1 MPLLS
6 IRADRQALLICPGP
20 ADWVKIHVFRIN
32 ITGVGGTQALYTA
45 KVMDHFKNP
54 RNVGIIQ
61 EPSVL
66 VQVGEPACGDAL
78 LLSLKIED
86 DRIVDVKY
94 KIYGCGA
101 AIATAS
107 VASEM
112 VTGMPLDE
120 VLKITDEVIAAALD
134 GLPPEKMHCSNMA
147 AGALH
152 GAIREYRK
160 AVAAQS

>member
-1 MPLLS
+1 M
-6 IRADRQALLICPGP
+6 
-20 ADWVKIHVFRIN
+20 
-32 ITGVGGTQALYTA
+32 YTE
-45 KVMDHFKNP
+45 KVMEHFNNP
-54 RNVGIIQ
+54 RNVGIIA
-61 EPSVL
+61 EPTVL
-66 VQVGEPACGDAL
+66 VQVGEPSCGDAL
-78 LLSLKIED
+78 LLSLKID
-86 DRIVDVKY
+86 NDRIVDVKY

-112 VTGMPLDE
+112 VMGLALDE
-120 VLKITDEVIAAALD
+120 VLNISDQTIADALD

-160 AVAAQS
+160 AIAVEHPGSAS

>member
-1 MPLLS
+1 ME
-6 IRADRQALLICPGP
+6 
-20 ADWVKIHVFRIN
+20 
-32 ITGVGGTQALYTA
+32 
-45 KVMDHFKNP
+45 HFNNP
-54 RNVGIIQ
+54 RNIGIIP
-61 EPSVL
+61 EPTVL
-66 VQVGEPACGDAL
+66 VQVGEPSCGDSL
-78 LLSLKIED
+78 LLSLKIEND
-86 DRIVDVKY
+86 CITDVKY

-112 VTGMPLDE
+112 VMGLPLDD
-120 VLKITDEVIAAALD
+120 VMKITDQMIADALD

-160 AVAAQS
+160 AIATKPAN

>member
-1 MPLLS
+1 ME
-6 IRADRQALLICPGP
+6 
-20 ADWVKIHVFRIN
+20 
-32 ITGVGGTQALYTA
+32 
-45 KVMDHFKNP
+45 HFNNP
-54 RNVGIIQ
+54 RNIGIIS

-66 VQVGEPACGDAL
+66 VQVGEPSCGDAL

-86 DRIVDVKY
+86 DRIADVKY

-112 VTGMPLDE
+112 VKGMTLE
-120 VLKITDEVIAAALD
+120 AVLEITDQMIADALD

-160 AVAAQS
+160 AFPSGQKPVAD

>member
-1 MPLLS
+1 M
-6 IRADRQALLICPGP
+6 
-20 ADWVKIHVFRIN
+20 
-32 ITGVGGTQALYTA
+32 YTE
-45 KVMDHFKNP
+45 KVMEHFNNP
-54 RNVGIIQ
+54 RNIGIIA
-61 EPSVL
+61 EPTVL
-66 VQVGEPACGDAL
+66 VQVGEPSCGDSL
-78 LLSLKIED
+78 LLSLKIEND
-86 DRIVDVKY
+86 HITDVKY

-112 VTGMPLDE
+112 VMGLPLDD
-120 VLKITDEVIAAALD
+120 VLNNITDQTIADALD

-160 AVAAQS
+160 ALAAKHPGPAN

>member
-1 MPLLS
+1 M
-6 IRADRQALLICPGP
+6 
-20 ADWVKIHVFRIN
+20 
-32 ITGVGGTQALYTA
+32 YTE
-45 KVMDHFKNP
+45 KVMEHFNNP
-54 RNVGIIQ
+54 RNIGIIA
-61 EPSVL
+61 EPTVL
-66 VQVGEPACGDAL
+66 VQVGEPSCGDSL
-78 LLSLKIED
+78 LLSLKIENN
-86 DRIVDVKY
+86 RITDVKY

-112 VTGMPLDE
+112 VMGLPLDD
-120 VLKITDEVIAAALD
+120 VLNNITDQTIADALD

-160 AVAAQS
+160 VIAAGHTGTAS